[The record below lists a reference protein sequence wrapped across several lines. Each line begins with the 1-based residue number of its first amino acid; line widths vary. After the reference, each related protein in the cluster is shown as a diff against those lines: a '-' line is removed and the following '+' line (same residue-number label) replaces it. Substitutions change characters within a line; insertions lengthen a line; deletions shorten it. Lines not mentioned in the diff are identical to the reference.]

1 MHVLWNGALTDCFQ
15 PCRGL
20 RQGCPLSPTLF
31 VLCIEWL
38 AHGIEQSVRVG
49 EWEICKNG
57 PHLTHPFFADDLLL
71 FGQANVKTAEAFSNT
86 LEDFCASSGLKVSI
100 SKTTLHFSKNEK
112 TDY

>member
-20 RQGCPLSPTLF
+20 RQGCPLSPTLC

-57 PHLTHPFFADDLLL
+57 PHLTHLFFADDMQMSKLLKHSL
-71 FGQANVKTAEAFSNT
+71 ILWKIFVQALA
-86 LEDFCASSGLKVSI
+86 
-100 SKTTLHFSKNEK
+100 
-112 TDY
+112 